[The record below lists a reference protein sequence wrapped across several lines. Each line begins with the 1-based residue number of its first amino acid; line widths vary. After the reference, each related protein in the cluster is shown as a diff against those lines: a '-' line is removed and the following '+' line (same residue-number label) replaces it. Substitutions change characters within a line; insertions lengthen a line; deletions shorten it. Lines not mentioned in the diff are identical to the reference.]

1 MVLWKNY
8 VRLYQLMNEHA
19 PVKIDSLEDWT
30 RTHDCGSLRIG
41 DVGKEVLLMGWVNGR
56 RDLGGLIFIDLR
68 DREGIT
74 QIVFDPRESPESHE
88 KAQILR
94 NEWVVAVKGQVSRRL
109 EGQENRNLLTGEIE
123 LKARE
128 LKLLNKTETPPF
140 QVDGIVDA
148 AETLRLKYRYLELRR
163 PRVFDLFRQ
172 RHRIATTIRSY
183 LNERGFVEVE
193 TPFLTKSTP
202 EGARDYLVP
211 SRVNR
216 GMFYALPQS
225 PQLFK
230 QILMIAGFDRYYQIV
245 RCFRDEDLR
254 ADRQPEFTQVD
265 LEMSFSDEEQV
276 MALFE
281 GMMATL
287 FKQILGLPIETPL
300 PRLTYYEA
308 MERYG
313 TDRPDIRFGMTIQ
326 DISTFATQSAF
337 KVFHRAMDDGGLVAA
352 IVVREGTGSFSRKAL
367 DELAGTIAPSGAKG
381 LAWIKITEDGWQSPI
396 AKFFAPEVQTSLSE
410 FLHTKPGD
418 LVLIVADQPSVVR
431 ESLGK
436 LRLEVA
442 KMMNIVEDDSHALVW
457 VTRFPLFEYDETE
470 KRLAAVH
477 HPFTAPLEE
486 DLALLKSHPENA
498 RSRAY
503 DLVLDGAEIGGG
515 SVRIHNIEVQEE
527 IFSILGISPEEADAK
542 FGFFL
547 EALRYGAPPHAGM
560 ALGFDRLVALL
571 CGVKSIREVIAFPKT
586 TSATC
591 PLTDAPSPVDE
602 KQLEELGLALESGP
616 WE

>member
-1 MVLWKNY
+1 
-8 VRLYQLMNEHA
+8 MNEHA
-19 PVKIDSLEDWT
+19 PVKIDSLGDWT
-30 RTHDCGSLRIG
+30 RTHDCGSLRSG
-41 DVGKEVLLMGWVNGR
+41 HVGKEVLLMGWVNAR

-74 QIVFDPRESPESHE
+74 QIVFDPRESRESHE

-94 NEWVVAVKGQVSRRL
+94 NEWIVAVKGQVSRRL
-109 EGQENRNLLTGEIE
+109 EGQENRDLFTGEIE
-123 LKARE
+123 LKAWE

-148 AETLRLKYRYLELRR
+148 SETLRLKYRYLELRR
-163 PRVFDLFRQ
+163 PRVFDLFRK
-172 RHRIATTIRSY
+172 RHAIATTIRSY
-183 LNERGFVEVE
+183 LNDRGFVEVE

-211 SRVNR
+211 SRVSK

-230 QILMIAGFDRYYQIV
+230 QILMVAGFDRYYQIV

-265 LEMSFSDEEQV
+265 LEMSFSDEKQV

-281 GMMATL
+281 GMMAAL
-287 FKQILGLPIETPL
+287 FKQVLGTDIVNPL
-300 PRLTYYEA
+300 PRLTYREA
-308 MERYG
+308 MESYG
-313 TDRPDIRFGMTIQ
+313 TDRPDTRFGMTIQ
-326 DISTFATQSAF
+326 DISDFASQSAF

-352 IVVREGTGSFSRKAL
+352 IVVREGAGAFSRKGL
-367 DELAGTIAPSGAKG
+367 DELTVTMAHYGAKG
-381 LAWIKITEDGWQSPI
+381 LAWIKIKEDEWQSPI
-396 AKFFAPEVQTSLSE
+396 AKFFVPDVQTSLSD
-410 FLHTKPGD
+410 FLHTRPGD
-418 LVLIVADQPSVVR
+418 LVLIVADRAEIVR
-431 ESLGK
+431 ESLGR

-442 KMMNIVEDDSHALVW
+442 KIMDMVADDNHALVW

-477 HPFTAPLEE
+477 HPFTAPLDE
-486 DLALLKSHPENA
+486 DLDLLKNNPEIA

-527 IFSILGISPEEADAK
+527 IFRILGISTQEAQAK

-560 ALGFDRLVALL
+560 ALGFDRLVAIL

-591 PLTDAPSPVDE
+591 PLTDAPSRVDE
-602 KQLEELGLALESGP
+602 RQLEELGLSLDPLSS
-616 WE
+616 

>member
-1 MVLWKNY
+1 
-8 VRLYQLMNEHA
+8 MNEHT
-19 PVKIDSLEDWT
+19 PVKIDSLGDWT
-30 RTHDCGSLRIG
+30 RTHDCGSLRSG
-41 DVGKEVLLMGWVNGR
+41 DVGREALLMGWVNTR

-74 QIVFDPRESPESHE
+74 QIVFDPRESPESHR
-88 KAQILR
+88 KAQLLR

-109 EGQENRNLLTGEIE
+109 EGQENRDLLTGEIE

-148 AETLRLKYRYLELRR
+148 SETLRLKYRYLELRR
-163 PRVFDLFRQ
+163 PRVFDLFRK
-172 RHRIATTIRSY
+172 RHTIATTIRSY
-183 LNERGFVEVE
+183 LDERGFVEVE

-230 QILMIAGFDRYYQIV
+230 QILMVAGFDRYYQIV

-265 LEMSFSDEEQV
+265 LEMSFCDEEQV
-276 MALFE
+276 MVLFE
-281 GMMATL
+281 GMMAAL
-287 FKQILGLPIETPL
+287 FKQILGIHLETPL
-300 PRLTYYEA
+300 PRLTYREA
-308 MERYG
+308 MENYG
-313 TDRPDIRFGMTIQ
+313 TDRPDVRFGMTIQ
-326 DISTFATQSAF
+326 DIGTFASQSEF

-352 IVVREGTGSFSRKAL
+352 VVVREGAGSFSRKAL
-367 DELAGTIAPSGAKG
+367 DELAGTIVPYGAKG
-381 LAWIKITEDGWQSPI
+381 LAWIKIKEDGWRSPI
-396 AKFFAPEVQTSLSE
+396 AKFFAPEVQTSVSN
-410 FLHTKPGD
+410 FLHTSPGD
-418 LVLIVADQPSVVR
+418 LVLIVADRPAVVR

-442 KMMNIVEDDSHALVW
+442 RILNMVEDHSHALVW
-457 VTRFPLFEYDETE
+457 VTRFPLFEYDKTE
-470 KRLAAVH
+470 ERLSAVH
-477 HPFTAPLEE
+477 HPFTASLEE
-486 DLALLKSHPENA
+486 DLDLLKTHPENA

-527 IFSILGISPEEADAK
+527 IFRILGISPEEAQAK

-560 ALGFDRLVALL
+560 ALGFDRLVAIL

-591 PLTDAPSPVDE
+591 PLTDAPSRVDQE
-602 KQLEELGLALESGP
+602 QLRELGLSLEDSP
-616 WE
+616 